1 MGLYEILTDPNRSLY
16 VTEEGECT
24 EAYEMALDFFEERM
38 KRQGNDGEISLRT
51 MYDGNNPE
59 GAMVNAA
66 LERLVRTGN
75 MGTLEGAIK
84 GMEDVSVRTGLEEMQ
99 GFDPRTLNASMIE
112 LLRKDRRNTAQIV
125 RTSDIA
131 RWEEQNR
138 VCAGVIADSAYT
150 FTTQLSM
157 ILVMT
162 EQPRREQR

>member
-1 MGLYEILTDPNRSLY
+1 
-16 VTEEGECT
+16 
-24 EAYEMALDFFEERM
+24 
-38 KRQGNDGEISLRT
+38 
-51 MYDGNNPE
+51 
-59 GAMVNAA
+59 
-66 LERLVRTGN
+66 
-75 MGTLEGAIK
+75 
-84 GMEDVSVRTGLEEMQ
+84 
-99 GFDPRTLNASMIE
+99 MIE